1 MNMNA
6 TLLGQSI
13 AFIVFVAFC
22 MKYIWPPLM
31 SAIEARQA
39 KIADGLASAE
49 RATKDLELAQASAKD
64 QLKDAKAEAAAIVEA
79 ANKRKAQIVDEA
91 KTAAMTERDK
101 IIASGYAEV
110 EAERNRAKEDLRQ
123 QVATLAIAGAEK
135 ILERSIDEAAANDI
149 VEKLVGEL

>member
-1 MNMNA
+1 MNLNA

-13 AFIVFVAFC
+13 AFAVFVIFC

-39 KIADGLASAE
+39 KIADGLASVE
-49 RATKDLELAQASAKD
+49 RATKDLELAQASATD
-64 QLKDAKAEAAAIVEA
+64 QLKDAKAQAASIVDA

>member
-13 AFIVFVAFC
+13 AFAVFVIFC

-31 SAIEARQA
+31 SAIEDRQK

-49 RATKDLELAQASAKD
+49 RAGKDLELAQAKATD
-64 QLKDAKAEAAAIVEA
+64 QLKDAKAEAASIVDA

-101 IIASGYAEV
+101 IIASGHAEV
-110 EAERNRAKEDLRQ
+110 EAERNRAKEELRQ
-123 QVATLAIAGAEK
+123 KVAVLAIAGAEK

>member
-1 MNMNA
+1 MDINA
-6 TLLGQSI
+6 TLIGQSI
-13 AFIVFVAFC
+13 AFAVFVIFC
-22 MKYIWPPLM
+22 MKYIWPPLI

-39 KIADGLASAE
+39 TIADGLASAE
-49 RATKDLELAQASAKD
+49 RATKDLELAQASAGD
-64 QLKDAKAEAAAIVEA
+64 QLKEAKAQAASIVDA

-91 KTAAMTERDK
+91 KTTAITERDN

-123 QVATLAIAGAEK
+123 QVAVLAIAGAEK

-149 VEKLVGEL
+149 VEKLVAEL

>member
-1 MNMNA
+1 MNLNA

-13 AFIVFVAFC
+13 AFAVFVIFC
-22 MKYIWPPLM
+22 MKYIWPPLI

-49 RATKDLELAQASAKD
+49 RATKDLELAQASATD
-64 QLKDAKAEAAAIVEA
+64 QLKEAKAQAASIVDA

-91 KTAAMTERDK
+91 KTAAITERDN

-110 EAERNRAKEDLRQ
+110 EAERNRAREELRQ
-123 QVATLAIAGAEK
+123 QVSTLAIAGAEK
-135 ILERSIDEAAANDI
+135 IIKRSIDKEANSDI
-149 VEKLVGEL
+149 IDQLVAEL

>member
-1 MNMNA
+1 MNLNA

-13 AFIVFVAFC
+13 AFAVFVIFC

-39 KIADGLASAE
+39 TIADGLASAE
-49 RATKDLELAQASAKD
+49 RATKDLELAQASAGD
-64 QLKDAKAEAAAIVEA
+64 QLKEAKAQAASIVDA

-91 KTAAMTERDK
+91 KTAAITERDN

-123 QVATLAIAGAEK
+123 QVAVLAIAGAEK

-149 VEKLVGEL
+149 VEKLVAEL

>member
-1 MNMNA
+1 MDINA
-6 TLLGQSI
+6 TLIGQSI
-13 AFIVFVAFC
+13 AFAVFVIFC
-22 MKYIWPPLM
+22 MKYIWPPLI

-39 KIADGLASAE
+39 TIADGLASAE
-49 RATKDLELAQASAKD
+49 RATKDLELAQASATD
-64 QLKDAKAEAAAIVEA
+64 QLKDAKAQAASIVDA

-91 KTAAMTERDK
+91 KTAAITERDN

-123 QVATLAIAGAEK
+123 QVAVLAIAGAEK

-149 VEKLVGEL
+149 VEKLVAEL